1 MKLALFDFDGTITTH
16 DSLIKFIRY
25 SVGDIKFI
33 LGIIFLSPMLVA
45 YKLKLIPNY
54 KAKQWM
60 LSYFFK
66 GMNEQKFKKLAQS
79 FSLNQIDTFLRPKAM
94 KKIEWHKEQGHIV
107 VVVSASIECWLK
119 PWCDRNGLQLIGT
132 KMETIDDKISGN
144 FSTKNCYGPEKVNRI
159 REIYNLED
167 YHYIYAYG
175 DSRGDKELLK
185 LANSGHYRVF

>member
-132 KMETIDDKISGN
+132 KMEAIDDKISGN

-159 REIYNLED
+159 REVYNLED
-167 YHYIYAYG
+167 YRYIYAYG

>member
-119 PWCDRNGLQLIGT
+119 PWCDRNGLQLIST
-132 KMETIDDKISGN
+132 KMEAIDDKISGN

-159 REIYNLED
+159 REVYNLED
-167 YHYIYAYG
+167 YRYIYAYG